1 LKSSKGAIA
10 IPGMNFLKG
19 PPKRRIKN
27 NPAILPLIY
36 SKQRQDFL
44 SSVTQLTKSIPQIIR
59 NSIIYAGKIKLLFAF
74 LSS

>member
-1 LKSSKGAIA
+1 
-10 IPGMNFLKG
+10 MNFLKS
-19 PPKRRIKN
+19 PPKRQVKN
-27 NPAILPLIY
+27 NPAILHLIY
-36 SKQRQDFL
+36 LKQRQDFL